1 MTQDLIRRD
10 ALRERLLEFREM
22 DKVPLFGGEL
32 ECLLTG
38 DVFGSLDAAQPILC
52 RTCRWMETVYR
63 DDDSLNAYD
72 RCGMVLNPVYP
83 QRVDPDRFGCVCH
96 EVQP

>member
-1 MTQDLIRRD
+1 MSQDLIRRD
-10 ALRERLLEFREM
+10 ALLDEFERSDYIPSHEL
-22 DKVPLFGGEL
+22 VPSG
-32 ECLLTG
+32 
-38 DVFGSLDAAQPILC
+38 VWRMLDAAQPILC

>member
-1 MTQDLIRRD
+1 MKLIDADKLRDTLIADWSCRYDDSPDLY
-10 ALRERLLEFREM
+10 RLTDGAF
-22 DKVPLFGGEL
+22 V
-32 ECLLTG
+32 
-38 DVFGSLDAAQPILC
+38 VVDAAQPILC

-96 EVQP
+96 EVTE